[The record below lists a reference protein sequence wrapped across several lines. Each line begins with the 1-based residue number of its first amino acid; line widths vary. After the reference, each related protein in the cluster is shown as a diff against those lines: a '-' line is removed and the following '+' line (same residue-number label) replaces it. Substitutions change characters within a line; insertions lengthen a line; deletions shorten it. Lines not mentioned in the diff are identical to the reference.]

1 MKELGQPATDAS
13 VERPP
18 TDGIVWVGVLAPI
31 PRLLAEEGFDPD
43 MVLLPLGLTPD
54 VLWDLTAPIAFSETC
69 RILQHCA
76 DLTGIAHFGLL
87 VGAREHPSMLGP
99 LQNVVFGAASVQAAL
114 DAVCQDFSQGDR
126 GGITAIDSDAG
137 AARLGYSLFDPSIA
151 GAAQMQDLAVAGL
164 AVLCICSADR
174 NGARSKPGLPI
185 PGAGRFH
192 TPYRHSGCPVRFEAP
207 RTEIVFDPA
216 WLQAPVADP
225 DPIIRE
231 LVANHLQELGAMR
244 GPELIGQLR
253 GLMPFLIGSHRAT
266 LGQIGAACGVGTAAL
281 GARLRSAGTSFTRL
295 RDEANHDL
303 ACQLLKYT
311 ELPWRISRATL
322 AMPDRPR
329 SGVPLRAGRA
339 GRQPTGAPRP
349 RPACGRPASGCSQA
363 QAGRGMDMARALAHR
378 ADRPIAIA
386 QDSAAMEH
394 ARPLPLI
401 SSAAITA
408 GAPRNLPKTTPGM
421 RACPRMA
428 SDRGR

>member
-164 AVLCICSADR
+164 ARLVHLLCGPQWRPIEARFAHPAPAD
-174 NGARSKPGLPI
+174 STP
-185 PGAGRFH
+185 H
-192 TPYRHSGCPVRFEAP
+192 TAILGCPVRFEAP

-303 ACQLLKYT
+303 ACQLLEYT
-311 ELPWRISRATL
+311 ELPVADIARHLGYAGPASF
-322 AMPDRPR
+322 
-329 SGVPLRAGRA
+329 GRA
-339 GRQPTGAPRP
+339 FARWSGRSATDWRA
-349 RPACGRPASGCSQA
+349 QA
-363 QAGRGMDMARALAHR
+363 QARLR
-378 ADRPIAIA
+378 
-386 QDSAAMEH
+386 E
-394 ARPLPLI
+394 
-401 SSAAITA
+401 A
-408 GAPRNLPKTTPGM
+408 GQ
-421 RACPRMA
+421 RM
-428 SDRGR
+428 